1 MFESVNIQ
9 PMTNPSVDQNT
20 PSSNQRMEKLP
31 PKVSQQPRFLAPP
44 QHHTPDS
51 VLHLLSSV
59 LPLLS
64 VNFLMTA
71 ALSSSIFPSLLCSYF
86 FRSFAHFQQ
95 IPQSLSEDW
104 ISFYQKL
111 NTIFLF
117 LNAFNSVDTKCSY
130 VFPSSSQLSSTFDDI
145 SLGPHGKTN
154 VVKSSVSFAGSTWAS
169 IAASSAR
176 TAWVTFCW
184 TSPGEMSSWCVCI

>member
-31 PKVSQQPRFLAPP
+31 PKVSQQPRFLSPP

-95 IPQSLSEDW
+95 IPRSWGRVWWTKSTQEST
-104 ISFYQKL
+104 QKS
-111 NTIFLF
+111 
-117 LNAFNSVDTKCSY
+117 AQKSAQMKKCSKKY
-130 VFPSSSQLSSTFDDI
+130 SKKRSKKCSNEKVLKEV
-145 SLGPHGKTN
+145 LKK
-154 VVKSSVSFAGSTWAS
+154 VLKKVLK
-169 IAASSAR
+169 
-176 TAWVTFCW
+176 
-184 TSPGEMSSWCVCI
+184 